1 MAAKRLTRKLT
12 EVIAEVEQQLKTH
25 YGVTN
30 KDLAAWR
37 NRAKSLSHRFP
48 TSAMLAIED
57 LWIDYEVQRDVI
69 HKHII
74 NIMKKW
80 DPRICSPGSAC
91 KLIGK
96 TNIYLYD
103 AQHRTIAAEIGRAHV

>member
-1 MAAKRLTRKLT
+1 MAQKRLVRKFT
-12 EVIAEVEQQLKTH
+12 EVVAEVESQLKAH
-25 YGVTN
+25 YEVTE

-37 NRAKSLSHRFP
+37 ARAEALVHTFP
-48 TSAMLAIED
+48 HSTMIEIED

-69 HKHII
+69 HKHVI

-91 KLIGK
+91 RINGS
-96 TNIYLYD
+96 NIYL
-103 AQHRTIAAEIGRAHV
+103 IN